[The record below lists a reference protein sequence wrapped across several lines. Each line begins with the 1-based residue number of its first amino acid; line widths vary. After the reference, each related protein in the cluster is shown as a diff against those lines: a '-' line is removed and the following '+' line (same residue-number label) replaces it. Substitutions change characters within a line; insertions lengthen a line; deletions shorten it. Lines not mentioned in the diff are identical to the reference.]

1 MKEVLPPEFIN
12 ISVEN
17 HFSKFSKG
25 SKIIYWTAILILL
38 AACVLS
44 FIIKITITVRTRG
57 IIRAVSEPVNVIA
70 PVNAK
75 VTETSVKENK
85 LVKRGDTLVI
95 LDKEKHIEKI
105 YHYRKLISKNN
116 NYLDDINE
124 MLSSEPLK
132 IKTPLFQTVWD
143 EYRQKIV
150 EFDLNINLLE
160 KSFKRT
166 DLLFNKGVIPAAEKE
181 EKQYKLENIV
191 EEKNAFIKQTRN
203 QWHRM
208 ITDYED
214 ANSNYSNE
222 IEILKNEIK
231 NYYIIS
237 PCNGAA
243 VKFNGI
249 QPGSF
254 VTAGQ
259 TIAVISP
266 EDSLISENLVPP
278 KNIGYL
284 LKDMPV
290 SYQVDAYNYNEWGL
304 ATGKIFDISKEVVMR
319 NDQPFFKVR
328 CNINEQFLE
337 LNNGYQGKLKKGLTT
352 TTRFEVTERTLA
364 QLLFDKTD
372 NWLNPNIINEN

>member
-1 MKEVLPPEFIN
+1 MKEVLPSEFIN
-12 ISVEN
+12 ISVEK
-17 HFSKFSKG
+17 HFSKFNKG
-25 SKIIYWTAILILL
+25 SNIIYWTAILILL
-38 AACVLS
+38 TAFALS

-57 IIRAVSEPVNVIA
+57 IIRAVSEPVHVIA

-75 VTETSVKENK
+75 VTETSVRENK
-85 LVKRGDTLVI
+85 LVKRGDTLVF

-105 YHYRKLISKNN
+105 YHLRELIAKNN
-116 NYLDDINE
+116 NYLNDIDE
-124 MLSSEPLK
+124 MLSSELLN
-132 IKTPLFQTVWD
+132 IKTPLFQTAWD

-160 KSFKRT
+160 KSFNRT

-181 EKQYKLENIV
+181 EKQYQLENIV

-208 ITDYED
+208 ITDYEN

-222 IEILKNEIK
+222 IEILKNEI
-231 NYYIIS
+231 NNHYIIS
-237 PCNGAA
+237 PCNGSA

-249 QPGSF
+249 QPGSY

-284 LKDMPV
+284 LKNMPV

-304 ATGKIFDISKEVVMR
+304 ATGKIIDISKEVVMI

-337 LNNGYQGKLKKGLTT
+337 LKNGYQGKLKKGLTT
-352 TTRFEVTERTLA
+352 TTRFEVTKRTLA